1 MVGCYHTIFKVSKTA
16 FESKKNEKITK
27 SVSNFRKID
36 SCFKR
41 FIMMAVRRK
50 KPGQKRGKEKW
61 DQYLKQ

>member
-50 KPGQKRGKEKW
+50 NRDRKEEK
-61 DQYLKQ
+61 KNGINI